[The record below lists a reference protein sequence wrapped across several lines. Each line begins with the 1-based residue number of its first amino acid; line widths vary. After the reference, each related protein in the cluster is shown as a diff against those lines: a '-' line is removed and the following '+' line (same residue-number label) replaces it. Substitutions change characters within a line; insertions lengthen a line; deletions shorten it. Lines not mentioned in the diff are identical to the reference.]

1 MNKKKPQKV
10 KITKEKRERPQG
22 WWRAV
27 SGSTAG
33 VRSSFQKPGDTCHHV
48 VHTYISLV
56 AEGARPHTLVA
67 RWLRV
72 LAYGLRL
79 KR

>member
-1 MNKKKPQKV
+1 MNKKKPKKL
-10 KITKEKRERPQG
+10 KITIEKGGRPQG

-33 VRSSFQKPGDTCHHV
+33 VRSSFQKPADTCPHV

-56 AEGARPHTLVA
+56 A
-67 RWLRV
+67 
-72 LAYGLRL
+72 
-79 KR
+79 